1 MVYLVLQTDTHEAI
15 EPLCEFG
22 AVAVERR
29 DFNNLGPLNG
39 LVKSGHR
46 QTPLVIVAQRL
57 IDDGD
62 LGVNK
67 DSGIRVVLTEV
78 HDNHA
83 LVDIDLTGC
92 QANAGRVI
100 HGLEHVIDK
109 LLNPC
114 IYRDNRYRERAQSR
128 VGKLKNRE

>member
-1 MVYLVLQTDTHEAI
+1 MR
-15 EPLCEFG
+15 CEFG
-22 AVAVERR
+22 AVAVECR
-29 DFNNLGPLNG
+29 DLNNLGPLNG
-39 LVKSGHR
+39 LVESGHR
-46 QTPLVIVAQRL
+46 QTALIIGTQRL

-67 DSGIRVVLTEV
+67 DSGIRMILTEI

-83 LVDIDLTGC
+83 LVDIDLTGR
-92 QANAGRVI
+92 QANAGRRI

-109 LLNPC
+109 LLNSC
-114 IYRDNRYRERAQSR
+114 IDRDNRYCARAQSR